1 MTISRQWMPRFD
13 LRQRGQAALAA
24 ATLAGACVGFTLP
37 TQARAAD
44 SANAAATASLIT
56 ETSWDDDASVIG
68 NNSTQAAVGDA
79 ALAKRVATL
88 EQTIRDMQQVKT
100 AAAEEAL
107 PGGKG
112 KDDGPKDTC
121 KQLDPIIKPT
131 FTMHGRVYFDGVTY
145 DDDDADVAFFHT
157 DRNNEIGFRTF
168 RIGGNGNIYE
178 NLYYNI
184 EFEIRGTN
192 SAIQYK
198 DIYMEQQNIPG
209 IGHFRAG
216 HFKEPIGLEEF
227 TSDLYLTFMEKSP
240 ATKTFAPARNFGLMA
255 WDTFDDCQDASWF
268 LGVFAADSPDS
279 PDSTGLWR
287 SDDNDW
293 SYDARVA
300 VLPYYDEPS
309 NGRYLVHVGGSYSF
323 RHIGGLTTGAT
334 YNQNVAYNPL
344 NGLAQFATGPWV
356 GSQAPLGFG
365 AEFTTDE
372 YSELGAEFLTI
383 WGASSIQSEYF
394 QTIADNGQQ
403 FNGGYAQYSY
413 FLTGESRPYRKDLKV
428 LDRVQPLEPFFWVDS
443 CKGAI
448 CGKGAWELAFGYS
461 WVDLTDGVD
470 TNNTAATAPATGGT
484 SANRRRGF
492 NDNFIVGVNWYQNPW
507 SRVFFDYEHEI
518 VDFVDAGVP
527 TSNANIFGV
536 RWQIDW

>member
-1 MTISRQWMPRFD
+1 MTISRQWTSRFEL
-13 LRQRGQAALAA
+13 LRKSNSALAA
-24 ATLAGACVGFTLP
+24 VTLAGAVAAFALP
-37 TQARAAD
+37 IQARAAD
-44 SANAAATASLIT
+44 SASGTASLIT
-56 ETSWDDDASVIG
+56 ETSWDDDASVVG

-100 AAAEEAL
+100 AAAEESL
-107 PGGKG
+107 PAAKG
-112 KDDGPKDTC
+112 KDDAPKDTC

-131 FTMHGRVYFDGVTY
+131 FNFHGRVYFDGVTY
-145 DDDDADVAFFHT
+145 SDDPADTAYFHT

-184 EFEIRGTN
+184 EFEVRGTN

-240 ATKTFAPARNFGLMA
+240 ATKAFAPARNFGVMA
-255 WDTFDDCQDASWF
+255 WDTVDDCQDVSWF
-268 LGVFAADSPDS
+268 LGIFAADSPDS

-300 VLPYYDEPS
+300 ALPYYDEPS
-309 NGRYLVHVGGSYSF
+309 NGRYLVHLGGAYSF
-323 RHIGGLTTGAT
+323 RHIGGLTPGAA

-344 NGLAQFATGPWV
+344 NGLAQFNTGSWV

-365 AEFTTDE
+365 AEFNTNE
-372 YSELGAEFLTI
+372 YSELAAEFVTV
-383 WGASSIQSEYF
+383 WGASSLQSEF
-394 QTIADNGQQ
+394 FECISDTGQQ

-428 LDRVQPLEPFFWVDS
+428 LDRVQPYEPFFWVDS

-461 WVDLTDGVD
+461 WVDLTDGQD
-470 TNNTAATAPATGGT
+470 TNNTAATPPATGGT
-484 SANRRRGF
+484 SANRLRGLN
-492 NDNFIVGVNWYQNPW
+492 NDFIVGVNWYQNPW

-518 VDFVDAGVP
+518 VDYVDAGVP
-527 TSNANIFGV
+527 TSNADIFGV